1 MEFIWDRGGAYE
13 QWQDCTLGMEQKM
26 TNFNARQ
33 HFLYLREPYEQVR
46 AYSLLLTSHKMLKGF
61 CCDIVLYV
69 HVKLNQTKL
78 KLNYTKLN

>member
-13 QWQDCTLGMEQKM
+13 QAQDCTLGMEQKM

-46 AYSLLLTSHKMLKGF
+46 A
-61 CCDIVLYV
+61 
-69 HVKLNQTKL
+69 
-78 KLNYTKLN
+78 